1 MSSIVGRLHGV
12 LDLDAKGFDAG
23 LAAADI
29 SLDGFVSKLRGV
41 EESIRNIGLGLTAGI
56 TLPVAAISIASART
70 AGDFEASM
78 NRVKSALYGIRPD
91 QLSAL
96 SDAAQEMGP
105 AVGKSAIEAADG
117 IEMLAKNGLTAS
129 QIMDGALEESLK
141 LSALSFSDLGNSADL
156 VTDIMAQFGKSA
168 DELSP
173 VVNRIAGALNAS
185 KFGFDDYAGAVAQVG
200 GVAGGL
206 GVSFEDLNVALT
218 ATSSLFASGSDAG
231 TSFKTFLLALTPNS
245 KEAGKEMERLGL
257 SFFDASGQMK
267 PLTEI
272 AQILRDRL
280 AGLSDEART
289 DALKTIF
296 GTDAIR
302 TAIGLMT
309 QGAAGL
315 DAIKVAIDQ
324 VSAAEQVATAR
335 DGYNASLKDKA
346 SAFEALRISIAN
358 GGLLQILTAVNN
370 AIAGVVDA
378 LADLPEPIM
387 AAIGVFAGIAA
398 AIGPLML
405 VMLTL
410 AKVVIPLVAL
420 RFGGL
425 GLVIGALLNPIGLII
440 SALGSLIIRIGAARI
455 AMLAFGTALRFA
467 AGPIGLI
474 ITALAA
480 LVLWQGRSTE
490 ASEAARI
497 AQDKASEG
505 LLRQRQLTDQLAMA
519 TGKLR
524 EELLAKARVE
534 MNTAGADLVKARQD
548 LGTARKALADA
559 KNTPRQSGSSVAR
572 FGYVADDPNVAK
584 DIERAENEVR
594 ARAQALATIADRRK
608 AYADAIMAPAYTPPE
623 IPAAVEDDGKKTDT
637 PAGPSGRSAEDID
650 ADYQNQL
657 RSLVAQTL
665 SARASMATSAQARA
679 EIQHRMLNDEI
690 RDRRDEITSNGD
702 LTKARKAKLL
712 EELSYLEVAARQR
725 IDAEAQDRLIDEE
738 IAIKSDA
745 LNAQRESLQAR
756 ESLATTD
763 AERARIQ
770 MDILDKDIE
779 MERLALEGVLRK
791 STTND
796 TERLLAQKNL
806 DLLDQ
811 KKGEEQAIIARRNA
825 GPLEAWR
832 QAIPKSAAEINEAYE
847 NIAARGLTNMND
859 ALGEAAARTLKL
871 KGFAGQLFNQLISDL
886 IRFQVQQTMGGGGG
900 ILGGIFKLGSSLL
913 GGGSGAALGEAID
926 IDGLRGLAAIEA
938 GSTPGFDMGGSFRVA
953 GLPGIDSNMMA
964 INGVPVARVGQ
975 GERVIVDPQKGQ
987 NDNGGGTLH
996 IVPSDY
1002 FDVVVDKRAASV
1014 AGPMA
1019 VNSSLHARSAA
1030 SADSVRRARR
1040 RIPGR

>member
-267 PLTEI
+267 PMADI
-272 AQILRDRL
+272 AQMLREKL
-280 AGLSDEART
+280 AGLSEEART

-309 QGAAGL
+309 QGEAGL
-315 DAIKVAIDQ
+315 NAIRVAIDK

-335 DGYNASLKDKA
+335 TGYNASLEDKA
-346 SAFEALRISIAN
+346 NAFENLRIAIAD
-358 GGLLQILTAVNN
+358 GGLLQILTWMNQ

-378 LADLPEPIM
+378 LADLPQPIM
-387 AAIGVFAGIAA
+387 TAIGAFAGVAA
-398 AIGPLML
+398 ALGPLTL
-405 VMLTL
+405 VVLTL
-410 AKVVIPLVAL
+410 AKVAIPLIAL

-425 GLVIGALLNPIGLII
+425 GLVIGALLNPIGMIMGY
-440 SALGSLIIRIGAARI
+440 LGTLVIRFGAARI
-455 AMLAFGTALRFA
+455 AVLAFGTALRFA
-467 AGPIGLI
+467 AGPIGLV

-480 LVLWQGRSTE
+480 LYMWQNRTTE

-505 LLRQRQLTDQLAMA
+505 LLKQRQLTDQLAMA

-524 EELLAKARVE
+524 QELLAKARTE
-534 MNTAGADLVKARQD
+534 MNLAGGDLVKARED
-548 LGTARKALADA
+548 LGKAQQDLADA

-572 FGYVADDPNVAK
+572 FGYVAENPIVTK

-608 AYADAIMAPAYTPPE
+608 AYAEAIMAPAYTPPV
-623 IPAAVEDDGKKTDT
+623 IPAAVEDGKKTDT
-637 PAGPSGRSAEDID
+637 ATGPSGRSAEDID

-665 SARASMATSAQARA
+665 SARASVATSAQERA

-690 RDRRDEITSNGD
+690 RDRKDEITSNGD
-702 LTKARKAKLL
+702 LSKARKAKLL

-811 KKGEEQAIIARRNA
+811 KKAEEQAIIARRNA
-825 GPLEAWR
+825 GPLDAWR
-832 QAIPKSAAEINEAYE
+832 QSIPKTADEVNEAFE
-847 NIAARGLTNMND
+847 NIAVNGIRNMND
-859 ALGEAAARTLKL
+859 ALAESATRVLKL

-886 IRFQVQQTMGGGGG
+886 IRFQIQQATSGSGG
-900 ILGGIFKLGSSLL
+900 LL
-913 GGGSGAALGEAID
+913 GGLFKLAGSVMGLGGGNAAALGQAID
-926 IDGLRGLAAIEA
+926 IEGLRGLAAIEA

-987 NDNGGGTLH
+987 NDNGGSRLH
-996 IVPSDY
+996 VVPSPY
-1002 FDVVVDKRAASV
+1002 FNVLVERIAAGV
-1014 AGPMA
+1014 AAPMA
-1019 VNSSLHARSAA
+1019 MNAA
-1030 SADSVRRARR
+1030 SAGSSGAQVALVRAGSK
-1040 RIPGR
+1040 RIP